1 MGKRKKKKKE
11 EEEKST
17 AEETFTR
24 TGGWVFLLSTV
35 KCTGLNFALMNR
47 KERR

>member
-1 MGKRKKKKKE
+1 MQ

-17 AEETFTR
+17 VEETFTS

-35 KCTGLNFALMNR
+35 KCTGLNFILMNR
-47 KERR
+47 KERK